1 MFQTSDVI
9 KTLNLLYYLFD
20 EKTKNSRYNEVV
32 NELVKRMIRV
42 GIPQSKE
49 RYQLVLK
56 FVHKMT
62 IERAATIIIEVI
74 KVYQFLLKYNQ
85 NFLFQDTDSNHVT
98 NEMKIKE
105 ILTQFPQFL
114 QLDIKD
120 INESVVKYF
129 SSAEEEKYRKEIN
142 ETILRIVEVI
152 NKFNYK
158 INQHHMNSLFQEMKS
173 VPIVPDEK
181 MYIEVLIE
189 SMSTDNNHKK
199 LDINDIMKKLNHL
212 YLSNKLDLYK
222 PLII

>member
-1 MFQTSDVI
+1 MFQTTDVI

-20 EKTKNSRYNEVV
+20 ENTKNGRYNDVV
-32 NELVKRMIRV
+32 NELVKRMMRV

-49 RYQLVLK
+49 RYKLVLN

-129 SSAEEEKYRKEIN
+129 SSAEEEKYRKEIY
-142 ETILRIVEVI
+142 ETVLRIVEVI
-152 NKFNYK
+152 NNFNYK
-158 INQHHMNSLFQEMKS
+158 INQNHM
-173 VPIVPDEK
+173 
-181 MYIEVLIE
+181 
-189 SMSTDNNHKK
+189 
-199 LDINDIMKKLNHL
+199 
-212 YLSNKLDLYK
+212 
-222 PLII
+222 

>member
-20 EKTKNSRYNEVV
+20 ENTKNGRYNDVI
-32 NELVKRMIRV
+32 NELVKRMMRV

-49 RYQLVLK
+49 IYKLVLN

-62 IERAATIIIEVI
+62 IERASTIIVEVI

-129 SSAEEEKYRKEIN
+129 SSAEEEKYRKEIY
-142 ETILRIVEVI
+142 ETVVRIVEVI
-152 NKFNYK
+152 KNFNYK
-158 INQHHMNSLFQEMKS
+158 INQNHM
-173 VPIVPDEK
+173 
-181 MYIEVLIE
+181 
-189 SMSTDNNHKK
+189 
-199 LDINDIMKKLNHL
+199 
-212 YLSNKLDLYK
+212 
-222 PLII
+222 